1 MLPMLIV
8 ASSSGSLL
16 FCVCLLPE
24 LQTDH
29 KRVMASIERT
39 MFALHAEAKAAK
51 AAAHPELI
59 QSVQQ
64 VRSGGAG
71 AGAGPAVQPSAP
83 RQAESD
89 VPPAA
94 AAADSA
100 SSAASSSA
108 ASAASLPPFY
118 VVNSVSEDSPA
129 SVAGLRAGDLV
140 LQFGS
145 VTAAN
150 KSAASMAAVV
160 SSSVGRALHVTVK
173 REKEIKQLRLIPQAW
188 GGRGMLGCHL
198 VDV

>member
-1 MLPMLIV
+1 LP
-8 ASSSGSLL
+8 
-16 FCVCLLPE
+16 CLPE

-59 QSVQQ
+59 QRVQQ

-71 AGAGPAVQPSAP
+71 AGAGAAVQPCAP
-83 RQAESD
+83 RQAEGD

-94 AAADSA
+94 PAADSA
-100 SSAASSSA
+100 AAAASSA
-108 ASAASLPPFY
+108 ASAAAAAAASLSPFY

-145 VTAAN
+145 ITAAN

-173 REKEIKQLRLIPQAW
+173 RDREIKQLRLIPQAW